1 MAITVSSVK
10 NKSQLIKHINGQSD
24 FDVVGIAYGTKSEVV
39 SFLSSQ
45 LQQPNRTLGLVLV
58 SLKGTP
64 NVVG

>member
-1 MAITVSSVK
+1 MSITVSSVK

-24 FDVVGIAYGTKSEVV
+24 FDVVGIAYGNKSEVV
-39 SFLSSQ
+39 SFLSQQ

-64 NVVG
+64 NVTG

>member
-1 MAITVSSVK
+1 MAITVSSVR

>member
-1 MAITVSSVK
+1 MAITLSSVR
-10 NKSQLIKHINGQSD
+10 NKSQLIKHIDGQSD
-24 FDVVGIAYGTKSEVV
+24 FDVVGIAYGNKSEVV

-64 NVVG
+64 NVTG

>member
-10 NKSQLIKHINGQSD
+10 NKNQLIKHINGQSD

-39 SFLSSQ
+39 SFLSTQ

-64 NVVG
+64 NIQG

>member
-1 MAITVSSVK
+1 MAITLSSVR
-10 NKSQLIKHINGQSD
+10 NKSQLIKHIDGQSD

-39 SFLSSQ
+39 SFLSSK

-64 NVVG
+64 NVTG

>member
-1 MAITVSSVK
+1 MAITLSSVR
-10 NKSQLIKHINGQSD
+10 NKSQLVKHINGQSD

-64 NVVG
+64 NVTG

>member
-10 NKSQLIKHINGQSD
+10 NKSQLVKHINGQSD

-64 NVVG
+64 NVTG

>member
-64 NVVG
+64 NVTG

>member
-1 MAITVSSVK
+1 MSITVSSVK
-10 NKSQLIKHINGQSD
+10 NKSQLVKHINGQSD

>member
-1 MAITVSSVK
+1 MSITVSSVK

-58 SLKGTP
+58 SLKSTP
-64 NVVG
+64 NVTG

>member
-1 MAITVSSVK
+1 MSITVSSVK
-10 NKSQLIKHINGQSD
+10 NKNQLIKHINGQSD

-39 SFLSSQ
+39 SFLSTQ

-64 NVVG
+64 NVQG

>member
-1 MAITVSSVK
+1 MSITVSSVK
-10 NKSQLIKHINGQSD
+10 NKSQLVKHINGQSD

-64 NVVG
+64 NVTG

>member
-39 SFLSSQ
+39 SFLSTQ

-64 NVVG
+64 NIQG

>member
-1 MAITVSSVK
+1 MSITVSSVK
-10 NKSQLIKHINGQSD
+10 NKTQLIKHINGQSD

-64 NVVG
+64 NIQG

>member
-10 NKSQLIKHINGQSD
+10 NKTQLIRHINGQSD

-64 NVVG
+64 NIQG